1 MYDSDCACSDSGTKR
16 IQVCLSHLLM
26 ATLIR
31 ARECSSVIK
40 KIIKE
45 KDLENQ
51 IFMQNFNVKT
61 MQGAC

>member
-1 MYDSDCACSDSGTKR
+1 
-16 IQVCLSHLLM
+16 M

-31 ARECSSVIK
+31 ARECSSVK

-51 IFMQNFNVKT
+51 NFMQNFKVKT